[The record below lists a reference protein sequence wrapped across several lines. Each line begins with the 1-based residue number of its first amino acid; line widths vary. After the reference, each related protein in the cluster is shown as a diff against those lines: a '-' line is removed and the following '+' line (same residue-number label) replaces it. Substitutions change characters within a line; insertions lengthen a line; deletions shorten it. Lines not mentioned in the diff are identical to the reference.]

1 MMTPDEIEQEIA
13 RAEQEIADICAR
25 VERLTGRQVGR
36 IDITRKPGEAVVDL
50 HMQDRRPAHD

>member
-36 IDITRKPGEAVVDL
+36 IDYYDAWGTAAM
-50 HMQDRRPAHD
+50 HMRDWRPTDDN